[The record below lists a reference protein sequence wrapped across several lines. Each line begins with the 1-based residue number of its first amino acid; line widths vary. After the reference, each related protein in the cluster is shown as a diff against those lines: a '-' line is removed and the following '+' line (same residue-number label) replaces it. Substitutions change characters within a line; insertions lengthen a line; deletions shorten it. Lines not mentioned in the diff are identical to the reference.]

1 MFPDPATGANSFS
14 RFRMWQAFE
23 SLASDSAGVF
33 EVVGAS
39 REDVLTKVRLMALLG
54 LGAQA
59 TTLSFEDVQVR
70 RQSDRVCLDGTAVA
84 VLHRLAAF
92 TAAGAAV
99 AACTLALLICSLDTG
114 GKLICSPEL

>member
-1 MFPDPATGANSFS
+1 V
-14 RFRMWQAFE
+14 QAFE
-23 SLASDSAGVF
+23 SLAKDSAGVF

-70 RQSDRVCLDGTAVA
+70 RLSHCG
-84 VLHRLAAF
+84 
-92 TAAGAAV
+92 
-99 AACTLALLICSLDTG
+99 
-114 GKLICSPEL
+114 